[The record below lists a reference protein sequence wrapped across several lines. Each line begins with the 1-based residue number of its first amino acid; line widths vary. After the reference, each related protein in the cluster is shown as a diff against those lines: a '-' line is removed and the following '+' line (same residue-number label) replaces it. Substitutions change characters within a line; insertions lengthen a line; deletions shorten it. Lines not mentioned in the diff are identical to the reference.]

1 MAIPEALKH
10 FFYPIAFSRK
20 SIKLFFK
27 YFLIIMGIVFAA
39 QFMVQAN
46 VLLRTVNPVVTVG
59 FIFIPFVATV
69 SSIKVWCFAI
79 PLAYLLTVVAIK
91 SPKLN
96 LFVLIFLVITV
107 RLVWGFSES
116 FLEVMN
122 TKMALYEI
130 NLLHDANMLN
140 DKFNSYQ
147 TFPIASQPFI
157 LEAIA
162 LNPFT
167 TEETLANLAK
177 INESFVNDR
186 LESLYYYQPNNDQG
200 LSVKQ
205 LVAQHPNTSAEVL
218 KILSRD
224 ADPKVSKA
232 AKESISKRKAKN

>member
-20 SIKLFFK
+20 SIKLFLK
-27 YFLIIMGIVFAA
+27 YFLIIIAIVFAA

-46 VLLRTVNPVVTVG
+46 VLLRTVNPVITVG
-59 FIFIPFVATV
+59 FIFIPFVATL

-79 PLAYLLTVVAIK
+79 LLAYLLTVVAIK

-96 LFVLIFLVITV
+96 FFVLIFLAITL
-107 RLVWGFSES
+107 RFVWVFTES
-116 FLEVMN
+116 FIEVMN

-130 NLLHDANMLN
+130 NMLHDANMLN
-140 DKFNSYQ
+140 DKFNTYQ
-147 TFPIASQPFI
+147 TFPKASQPFI

-167 TEETLANLAK
+167 TEETLAKLAK
-177 INESFVNDR
+177 VNESFVNDR
-186 LESLYYYQPNNDQG
+186 LESLYYYQPNNIQG

-205 LVAQHPNTSAEVL
+205 LVAQHPNTSKEVL

-224 ADPKVSKA
+224 ADPRVSNA
-232 AKESISKRKAKN
+232 AKESMSKKDLKP